1 MLYRPQKSSGGEV
14 TWVGGRLQ
22 LHEFRCCGFSDH
34 ILSRKLNVSS
44 EFPGVRRYERMVG
57 FLCREPPLEQADDSA
72 DVAGKQTL
80 FGLASWYIIPRLFIV
95 RV

>member
-1 MLYRPQKSSGGEV
+1 MGLVIIFCRGNSMCRAS
-14 TWVGGRLQ
+14 
-22 LHEFRCCGFSDH
+22 FR
-34 ILSRKLNVSS
+34 
-44 EFPGVRRYERMVG
+44 GVRRYERMVG